1 MEIIKNNMSY
11 VLKIF
16 INHFVSGL
24 YSLILFVWLTVAF
37 DGRFVILGSI
47 VSILFYL
54 FLVYSFMWE
63 AGAKRGVG
71 HNAKQVGFFDGAL
84 VMCVGSSLF
93 YITTICS
100 FVFSFFATGAEFA
113 ERTADVLNNVFFYIN
128 VFFSQCMYSGLF
140 SGIFDG
146 IPNVHP
152 AMYLL
157 SLLPGLIVATIA
169 YFIGSKNLRLRTF
182 FGIKY
187 NEEKEKIK
195 NNY

>member
-1 MEIIKNNMSY
+1 MKIIKNNMSY
-11 VLKIF
+11 ILKLF
-16 INHFVSGL
+16 INHFVSGV
-24 YSLILFVWLTVAF
+24 YSLILFVWLTVAL
-37 DGRFVILGSI
+37 DGKFVVLGSV

-71 HNAKQVGFFDGAL
+71 YNAKPVGMFDGAL
-84 VMCVGSSLF
+84 VMCVGSSPF
-93 YITTICS
+93 YLTTVCS

-113 ERTADVLNNVFFYIN
+113 ERAVDVLDKVFFYIN

-140 SGIFDG
+140 SGIFG
-146 IPNVHP
+146 GSSNVHP
-152 AMYLL
+152 VMYLL
-157 SLLPGLIVATIA
+157 SLLPGLIVATFA
-169 YFIGSKNLRLRTF
+169 YYIGSKNFRLRTI

>member
-1 MEIIKNNMSY
+1 MNIIKDNMSY
-11 VLKIF
+11 ILKLF
-16 INHFVSGL
+16 INHFVSGI

-37 DGRFVILGSI
+37 DGRFVAVGSF

-71 HNAKQVGFFDGAL
+71 HNSKSVGLFDGAV
-84 VMCVGSSLF
+84 VMCVGSLPF
-93 YITTICS
+93 YVTTICS
-100 FVFSFFATGAEFA
+100 FIFSFFATGAEFA
-113 ERTADVLNNVFFYIN
+113 ERTVDVLNNVFFYIN

-140 SGIFDG
+140 SEIFG
-146 IPNVHP
+146 TIPNVHP
-152 AMYLL
+152 IMYLL
-157 SLLPGLIVATIA
+157 SLLPGLVVATFS
-169 YFIGSKNLRLRTF
+169 YYIGSKNIRLRTL